1 MHAVYNN
8 ATVTFKGT
16 HKAFPLTKE
25 IVDLISTATELDFVI
40 VSQFNEGVSVEAQD
54 VRIYE
59 PKDMDK
65 SIREQRITVYDKV
78 YYERIKKN
86 LTIDFK

>member
-1 MHAVYNN
+1 MNE
-8 ATVTFKGT
+8 T

-25 IVDLISTATELDFVI
+25 IVDLISTATKLDFVVI
-40 VSQFNEGVSVEAQD
+40 SQFDEGVSVEARD

-65 SIREQRITVYDKV
+65 SIREQRIKIYDKI
-78 YYERIKKN
+78 YYEKTKKN
-86 LTIDFK
+86 ITINLER